1 MRREVQRQQSE
12 ADSTLCDPPQP
23 RLKMSICLN
32 RRSFSRT
39 AAASVLALA
48 GLSACAPSAPDVIKI
63 GVAQPLSGPIASLGQ
78 DMLNGVTLAVEE
90 INQAGFKVAGKPV
103 KLEIVAV
110 DDKSD
115 AATGKAVAQQLV
127 ETGVVAVIGNL
138 NSGVSIEAAPVYA
151 AASVAQIAISTNP
164 TFTELGFPT
173 TLRMVANDNLQARAM
188 GAYAAGL
195 PGSTRYAMVDDG
207 TTYGKGLADGA
218 AARLKALNKE
228 VLLRQSF
235 DGETVA
241 FDGLAAQI
249 KADGINVVVSTLNDF
264 QVLALLQAL
273 DKLSYTNVV
282 LIGGDTIKTTEMTK
296 AAGLVTRIVAT
307 SPVLNAEEFP
317 AGEAFQ
323 AKFSAR
329 FNGPVAYGAHYSYDS
344 MYVLKTAIQAAQSA
358 DRKKILEALR
368 KIEAFAPVTNTMRW
382 DDKGEQRYGTVGIYE
397 LRGGKWELRTRSDRW

>member
-1 MRREVQRQQSE
+1 MN
-12 ADSTLCDPPQP
+12 
-23 RLKMSICLN
+23 ICLN

-48 GLSACAPSAPDVIKI
+48 GLGACAPSVPDVIKI

-103 KLEIVAV
+103 KLEIVVV

-115 AATGKAVAQQLV
+115 AATGKTVAQQLV
-127 ETGVVAVIGNL
+127 DAGVVAVIGNL

-195 PGSTRYAMVDDG
+195 LGSTRYAMVDDG

-218 AARLKALNKE
+218 AVRLKELNKE
-228 VLLRQSF
+228 ILLRQSF

-241 FDGLAAQI
+241 FDELAAQI
-249 KADGINVVVSTLNDF
+249 KADGINVVVSMLNDF

-273 DKLSYTNVV
+273 DKLSYTNIV
-282 LIGGDTIKTTEMTK
+282 LVGGDTIKTTEMTK
-296 AAGLVTRIVAT
+296 AAGLVTRIAAT
-307 SPVLNAEEFP
+307 SPVLNTEEFP

-344 MYVLKTAIQAAQSA
+344 MYVLKAAIQAAQSA

-397 LRGGKWELRTRSDRW
+397 LRDGKWELRTRSDRW